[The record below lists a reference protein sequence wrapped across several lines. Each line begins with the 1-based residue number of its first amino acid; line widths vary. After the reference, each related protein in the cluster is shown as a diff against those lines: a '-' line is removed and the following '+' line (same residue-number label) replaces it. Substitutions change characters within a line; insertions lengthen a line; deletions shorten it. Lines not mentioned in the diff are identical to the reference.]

1 MFVQVSDAGNVVL
14 YDDTMGNPVA
24 NILAGHSYTMS
35 VDAFADGDIFSI
47 RPTMGPGVGN
57 VPTWPTVTYYCPSS
71 MQAQTLTITAP
82 STKLVTDAPFDVSA
96 TSSVPSLSSGISL
109 SVAPSNVC
117 TYANGKVTPVAAGT
131 CTVTANHAGDSTHLP
146 ASKTQGITISKA
158 PQTIT
163 FNAPSSK
170 LPSDPDFT
178 VTATSNL
185 IVAFTASGACS
196 NSNGTGLIHITGT
209 GTCSITASQAGNAAY
224 AAATDVVRTI
234 AVNPLPQT
242 ITITAPS
249 TKLMTDAPFD
259 VSATSSVPSLTSG
272 ISIIAAPGLVCRYA
286 NGKVTPIAAGTCR
299 VTASSPGNS
308 TYAAASQTQDITIS
322 RVQSTITFNAPSS
335 KLVTDPDFTVSAST
349 TASGLTVSFLASG
362 ACSNSN
368 GGGTIHIT
376 GSGTC
381 TITASQAGNGTYAP
395 ATDVVR
401 TIAVST
407 ATQTLTITAPDAKLV
422 NDAPFD
428 VSATSSVSSLS
439 SSIHL
444 SASPSNVCSYANG
457 KITPAG
463 AGTCTLT
470 ATQAGNGQY
479 GSATQT
485 KTIAIGKTRPTLT
498 ISAPDKAYLTDGAFE
513 ISVQSSGAP
522 DVTLAAAPSTVCS
535 YAAGKITPIA
545 VGDCVVTASTPG
557 NSAYTAT
564 SNAKTIVI
572 TKKSNMATTI
582 IAKQSAARVQAIM
595 TNQMGSSRQIDRL
608 MDQGGSIN
616 SLTPGPAFTAR
627 EQRALDVATG
637 AATAPR
643 LGMGT
648 GLASSLG
655 GTPLGAQL
663 GLRATTDDDL
673 ASPMRTRGPGG
684 SDTARGGGM
693 NIAGL
698 ALFGTS
704 DGAAAYNFSTSLRDI
719 TRAAQQ
725 QEEQRLKDDP
735 TAAAMGFTGA
745 RSGRLDKRANP
756 LDVWVEGRFMRLN
769 DGRNGAD
776 ISGYSGLFGTGVD
789 YVFNRALLAGVSLS
803 YDVSGQKSSA
813 QGTEA
818 RGTGWLVGPYATVR
832 LSDNLFWQSR
842 AAWGKAHNE
851 VSPDATTT
859 DSFGSTRW
867 LASSKLTGRYQM
879 SAWQLRPSVG
889 VAYMEETSD
898 GYTSA
903 NGSLVDSVKTRVGT
917 ASAGPEISYQYRL
930 NPDVLIEPRAGIEA
944 IWTFARDI
952 SVGGNSA
959 IVGGDAIGPE
969 GVRGRAELG
978 LRAMIVGGT
987 VIDLSGAYDGIGAG
1001 DYNTITGRAVLRMP
1015 LN

>member
-1 MFVQVSDAGNVVL
+1 MRSIDKRFSGLAIAKLRDFWRTAICAVGILAAASSAASALSDCSSFNHTDTGEVNISGVLDAGDRVTISTSGGGTWSFRDNTTHDVL
-14 YDDTMGNPVA
+14 YLTTPGGVVNYTVPNDRGGHLFQLCPQAGMPTASYP
-24 NILAGHSYTMS
+24 NI
-35 VDAFADGDIFSI
+35 
-47 RPTMGPGVGN
+47 
-57 VPTWPTVTYYCPSS
+57 TYSCTP
-71 MQAQTLTITAP
+71 APLPQTLTITAP
-82 STKLVTDAPFDVSA
+82 STKLVSDAAFDVSA
-96 TSSVPSLSSGISL
+96 TSSVPSLTASVSL
-109 SVAPSNVC
+109 SAGPSNVC

-131 CTVTANHAGDSTHLP
+131 CTVTANQAGNSTY
-146 ASKTQGITISKA
+146 ASASQTKDITISLV
-158 PQTIT
+158 PQT
-163 FNAPSSK
+163 
-170 LPSDPDFT
+170 L
-178 VTATSNL
+178 
-185 IVAFTASGACS
+185 
-196 NSNGTGLIHITGT
+196 
-209 GTCSITASQAGNAAY
+209 
-224 AAATDVVRTI
+224 
-234 AVNPLPQT
+234 
-242 ITITAPS
+242 TITAPS

-286 NGKVTPIAAGTCR
+286 NGKVTPVAAGTCR

-557 NSAYTAT
+557 NSAYTAA

-776 ISGYSGLFGTGVD
+776 LSGYSGLFGTGVD

-903 NGSLVDSVKTRVGT
+903 NGSLVDSVKRRVGT

-969 GVRGRAELG
+969 GMRGRAELG